1 MTAPHARR
9 VERTRRSKPGPHV
22 QDLASCRTCF
32 VFHTPQRTKQKSSR
46 TNALLPRR
54 DLAPKQICLENKAC
68 PRRPHFPN
76 SVVTLCLLD
85 RTPVLLRSGCF
96 NTNETAS
103 VRVYSDEPP
112 LNWTSHSRGNPA
124 RRASTTVFQL
134 REVSKTSGS
143 YPQLM
148 RLRLANL
155 LSPPRDISFIA
166 LLFAADLM
174 PRVRAHAFLQKLN
187 DRRAE

>member
-1 MTAPHARR
+1 MPHLLCASNAIEAE
-9 VERTRRSKPGPHV
+9 VERYRGSTSLTRPRSQAV
-22 QDLASCRTCF
+22 
-32 VFHTPQRTKQKSSR
+32 
-46 TNALLPRR
+46 
-54 DLAPKQICLENKAC
+54 CLENKAC

-85 RTPVLLRSGCF
+85 RTPVLLRCRGC
-96 NTNETAS
+96 ETKATTT

-134 REVSKTSGS
+134 REVSKSSGS

-155 LSPPRDISFIA
+155 LSPPRDISLIA
-166 LLFAADLM
+166 LLSTADVM
-174 PRVRAHAFLQKLN
+174 PYVRAHAFLLKLN